1 MEDARYIGIDIGGTK
16 TAVSAGTEHGE
27 LRFSYSFPT
36 KDHYTDVLEDIYA
49 QLDKLFERIGDQAQV
64 IGVSCGGPLDSRE
77 GVILS
82 PPNLPSWRDVPIVSL
97 LEKRYDRPAFL
108 ENDANACALAE
119 WYWGSGK
126 GYEHM
131 LFLTFG
137 TGLGA
142 GLILG
147 GELYRGANGLSGEIG
162 HVRMASEGPYCY
174 RKHGSWESFC
184 SGSGISELY
193 RRERGELLSAKQ
205 VCERAEAGDA
215 DARRVIDVSAE
226 YLGRGLA
233 MLIDIFNPEAV
244 IIGSIFT
251 RSEALFRDAVEK
263 IIAEEALN
271 QPAETCRIL
280 TSSLGDR
287 LGDYAALGVA
297 INGFKHTRNE
307 E

>member
-27 LRFSYSFPT
+27 LRFSKSFPT
-36 KDHYTDVLEDIYA
+36 KDHYGDVLEDIYE
-49 QLDKLFERIGDQAQV
+49 QLDALFERIGDQAQV
-64 IGVSCGGPLDSRE
+64 IGISCGGPLDSRA
-77 GVILS
+77 GVIIS

-97 LEKRYDRPAFL
+97 LEKRYEIPAFL

-126 GYEHM
+126 GYEHL

-147 GELYRGANGLSGEIG
+147 GDLYRGANGLSGEIG
-162 HVRMASEGPYCY
+162 HVRMAPDGPYCY

-193 RRERGELLSAKQ
+193 RQAHGELLSAKQ
-205 VCERAEAGDA
+205 VCQRAESGDT
-215 DARRVIDVSAE
+215 DALEVIDTSAE

-251 RSEALFRDAVEK
+251 RSEALFREK
-263 IIAEEALN
+263 AERIIAEEALS
-271 QPAETCRIL
+271 QSAETCGIL
-280 TSSLGDR
+280 TSALGDR
-287 LGDYAALGVA
+287 IGDFAALGVA
-297 INGFKHTRNE
+297 INGFRHMGNKA
-307 E
+307 